1 MTDCR
6 RIESLLPPYVD
17 GEAPPDAAALVEAHL
32 RTCAMCRAE
41 VAAERGVRMILRAR
55 AAEVTTPAPPGLRTR
70 IAARLA
76 GEAAPSLGWGGRVAA
91 FGAAA
96 AMVLLFA
103 VALEFLP
110 LRSNA
115 LFAAQL
121 AIDHLRCFVVTSSEE
136 ASAPDLEREF
146 AERDGWA
153 IDVPPSSPADGITL
167 IAGRRCPFWL
177 GDHAH
182 LLYRSGD
189 HHVSLFVTQGV
200 EREGEQLSVLGHAER
215 IWAANGSSYTL
226 IARGVERDD
235 LDRLATYLERVSTA
249 AERPAP

>member
-17 GEAPPDAAALVEAHL
+17 GEAPPDAVALVEAHL

-55 AAEVTTPAPPGLRTR
+55 AAEVRTPAPPGLATR

-76 GEAAPSLGWGGRVAA
+76 GEQAPGLGWGGRAAA

-96 AMVLLFA
+96 AMLLILA

-121 AIDHLRCFVVTSSEE
+121 AIDHVRCFVITSSQE
-136 ASAPDLEREF
+136 AAATDLEREF
-146 AERDGWA
+146 AERDGWT
-153 IDVPPSSPADGITL
+153 IDVPPSSAADGITL
-167 IAGRRCPFWL
+167 VEGRRCPFWL

-200 EREGEQLSVLGHAER
+200 EREDEQLAVLGHAER

-226 IARGVERDD
+226 IARGVEHGE
-235 LDRLATYLERVSTA
+235 LDRLAAYLERASTGG
-249 AERPAP
+249 EPAR